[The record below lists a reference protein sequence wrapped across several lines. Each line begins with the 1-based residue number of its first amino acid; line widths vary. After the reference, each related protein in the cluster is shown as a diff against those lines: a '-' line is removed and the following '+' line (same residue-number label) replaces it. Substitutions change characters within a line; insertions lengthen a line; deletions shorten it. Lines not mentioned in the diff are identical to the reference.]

1 VIEKA
6 VTFGPEGGLVGV
18 TCEPPPS
25 RAVRGAP
32 TFLLFN
38 VGIHHHVGPYRFNVD
53 VARALAGEGF
63 ASLRFD
69 LAGLGES
76 APGRSSRAGL
86 EAALDD
92 ASQAMAFCERRLGA
106 KGFVPV
112 GFCSGVDTAHALAK
126 SDTRLQGAVYVEG
139 YAYPTLGAKLR
150 RPLRLLE
157 RNRWTRRVEAW
168 AERMGRRGRDGLDLD
183 AIEGAAGAGVFS
195 RRYPTRQEFAADIRA
210 ISARGTKQLFLY
222 FGETEVSHAGQL
234 REMLRAL
241 RLPPGVEV
249 EFFGKADHI
258 LYRAADRAR
267 AVARIARF
275 ARTSFALG
283 QPQLPERTA

>member
-18 TCEPPPS
+18 TCEPALS

-53 VARALAGEGF
+53 VARALASEGF

-76 APGRSSRAGL
+76 APRRSGRAGL
-86 EAALDD
+86 EGALDD
-92 ASQAMAFCERRLGA
+92 AKEAMAFCERRLGA
-106 KGFVPV
+106 ERFCPV
-112 GFCSGVDTAHALAK
+112 GFCSGVDTAYALAK
-126 SDTRLQGAVYVEG
+126 GDPRVAAAVYVEG

-157 RNRWTRRVEAW
+157 RSRWTRRFEAW
-168 AERMGRRGRDGLDLD
+168 AERLGRRARDGLDLD
-183 AIEGAAGAGVFS
+183 AIEGAAGAGVFA
-195 RRYPTRQEFAADIRA
+195 RRYPTRAEFAADVRA
-210 ISARGTKQLFLY
+210 IAARGARQLFLY
-222 FGETEVSHAGQL
+222 FGDTEVSHPGQL
-234 REMLRAL
+234 REMLRAV

-249 EFFGKADHI
+249 EYYGDADHI

-267 AVARIARF
+267 AVRRIARF
-275 ARTSFALG
+275 ARTSFAPETPRLA
-283 QPQLPERTA
+283 ERTA